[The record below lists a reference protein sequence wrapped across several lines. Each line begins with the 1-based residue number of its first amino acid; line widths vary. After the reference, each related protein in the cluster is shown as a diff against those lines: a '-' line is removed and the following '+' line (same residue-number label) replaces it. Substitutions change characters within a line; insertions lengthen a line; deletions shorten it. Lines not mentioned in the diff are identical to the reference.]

1 MPASADS
8 ERRPDLA
15 EPEQRAPHPCDGVVD
30 ERRRLRAGDLVE
42 DVAEAAVEQG
52 HGDELVQP
60 EALPV
65 ERGEPE
71 RRPEH
76 GQRDDR

>member
-1 MPASADS
+1 M

-15 EPEQRAPHPCDGVVD
+15 EPEHRAPEPCDDVVD
-30 ERRRLRAGDLVE
+30 VRRRLRPGDLVQ
-42 DVAEAAVEQG
+42 DVPEASVEEG
-52 HGDELVQP
+52 HRDELVQP